1 MKPPVK
7 TTRLLVGYNLLICVA
22 AACAVV
28 VTTIAIAPA
37 AGLLTLG
44 AVMCAAPLG
53 RVIWP

>member
-7 TTRLLVGYNLLICVA
+7 TTRLLVGYNLLICTAMAVA
-22 AACAVV
+22 AVLAIIAV
-28 VTTIAIAPA
+28 APA
-37 AGLLTLG
+37 AGLLVLG